1 MIVGS
6 VRPFSWPIS
15 AFERFAPSL
24 VLALVVGLGAAI
36 SSAADLIEEEV
47 YMDIPPGFRS
57 KSEDNGVCK
66 LKKSLYGL
74 KQSPRA
80 WFDRFTRVIK
90 GEGYQQGHSDH
101 TMFFRQAKDGKKTIL
116 IVYVDDII
124 LTGDDSMEIERLKST
139 LTMEFETRDLG
150 QMKYFLG
157 MEVARSKKGISV
169 SQRKYVTDL
178 LKETGMLGCKPSD
191 TPIESG
197 KKTSNVGEP
206 VDRERYQ
213 RLVGKLIYLSHTRPD
228 IAFAVSVAS
237 QHMHSPKEAHLEAV
251 YKILRY
257 LKGSPG
263 RGLFF
268 KKSNCRDIEMFTDAD
283 WAGAVEDR
291 KSTTGYCILY
301 YSSIR
306 THTENL
312 FFLLSFTWYQS

>member
-228 IAFAVSVAS
+228 IAF
-237 QHMHSPKEAHLEAV
+237 KELRFFGVDLMPSCFTELFHNFAH
-251 YKILRY
+251 
-257 LKGSPG
+257 
-263 RGLFF
+263 
-268 KKSNCRDIEMFTDAD
+268 N
-283 WAGAVEDR
+283 
-291 KSTTGYCILY
+291 
-301 YSSIR
+301 
-306 THTENL
+306 
-312 FFLLSFTWYQS
+312 